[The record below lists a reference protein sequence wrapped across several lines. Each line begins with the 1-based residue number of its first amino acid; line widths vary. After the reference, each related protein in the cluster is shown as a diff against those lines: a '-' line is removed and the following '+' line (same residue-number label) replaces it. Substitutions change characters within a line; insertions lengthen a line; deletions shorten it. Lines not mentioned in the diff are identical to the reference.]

1 MNFTGSTLPVE
12 EPRLLLVD
20 DDELHCWALQKA
32 FERRGYKVRSA
43 NAVPQAVKVLR
54 DWPADYAAV
63 DLRMAGP
70 SGLTLIPHLKSA
82 NPAVRIV
89 VLSGYASIAMA
100 VEAIKLG
107 ATNCLVKPV
116 EADTIEAAFNHVQGD
131 ENAPV
136 SDQPL
141 SVSRLTWEHIQH
153 VLAAHRGNV
162 SAAARALGMYRRTLQ
177 RKLNKHPQRN

>member
-1 MNFTGSTLPVE
+1 MNFTGSALQDKE
-12 EPRLLLVD
+12 SKLLLVD
-20 DDELHCWALQKA
+20 DDDLHCWTLQRA
-32 FERRGYKVRSA
+32 FERRGYMVKAA
-43 NAVPQAVKVLR
+43 NAVPQAVKVLE
-54 DWPADYAAV
+54 DWPADYATV

-70 SGLTLIPHLKSA
+70 SGLTLIPYLRNA

-89 VLSGYASIAMA
+89 VLSGYASIATA

-116 EADTIEAAFNHVQGD
+116 EVDTIEAAFNHDQGD

-136 SDQPL
+136 SDRPL

-153 VLAAHRGNV
+153 VLAEHRGNV

-177 RKLNKHPQRN
+177 RKLNKHPQRA

>member
-1 MNFTGSTLPVE
+1 MNSVPD
-12 EPRLLLVD
+12 PKLLLVD
-20 DDELHCWALQKA
+20 DEEIYCWTLQKA
-32 FERRGYKVRSA
+32 FERRGYEVR
-43 NAVPQAVKVLR
+43 AVNSVPRALKVLR
-54 DWPADYAAV
+54 DWPADYATV

-70 SGLTLIPHLKSA
+70 SGLKLIPYLRSA

-89 VLSGYASIAMA
+89 VLSGYASIATA

-116 EADTIEAAFNHVQGD
+116 QADTIEAAFSHDQGD

-136 SDQPL
+136 SDRPL

-153 VLAAHRGNV
+153 VLAEHRGNV

-177 RKLNKHPQRN
+177 RKLNKRPQRN